1 MPFDAQFSAGASA
14 SASAG
19 AGLGASA
26 SASASASLGLG
37 ERGSHSAG
45 AQAQGRDAAENL
57 LPPLVP
63 FRFHV
68 RFRQASDGAQQGNE
82 VDICSGAFA
91 ECTGLEATMEPKQIR
106 AGGMNY
112 GSAQRV
118 GQVSFATVILKR
130 GMTSTRHLW
139 KWFQMVSSGGYATR
153 MDVEIDVQNAA
164 GETVLTWGLSQ
175 CLPVKFKAADLNAK
189 GTEVAVEELHL
200 VHEGLSLVTPG
211 G

>member
-1 MPFDAQFSAGASA
+1 MPFDAQFSASA
-14 SASAG
+14 SI
-19 AGLGASA
+19 
-26 SASASASLGLG
+26 GLG
-37 ERGSHSAG
+37 ERAGHSPG
-45 AQAQGRDAAENL
+45 AQPGGRDVAENL

-68 RFRQASDGAQQGNE
+68 RFSQTSQGAQQGNE

-91 ECTGLEATMEPKQIR
+91 ECSGLEATMEPKVIR
-106 AGGMNY
+106 AGGMNHTP
-112 GSAQRV
+112 SQRA
-118 GQVSFATVILKR
+118 GQVSFATVVLKR

-139 KWFQMVSSGGYATR
+139 KWFEMVSSGAYATR

-175 CLPVKFKAADLNAK
+175 CMPVKFKAADLNAK

-200 VHEGLSLVTPG
+200 VHEGLSLITPAG
-211 G
+211 